1 MKVIILIDAKN
12 FERGVYS
19 LCERRKEFRF
29 IDFHKLNKF
38 IIEYLSNNPQY
49 KNILL
54 QHIRTYF
61 YSGEYTENLIRK
73 IDKFL
78 KENPSKAN
86 HVSILLDKCKREY
99 KKQSNFLKFTKNYLF
114 FEVKL
119 KPLQFSPNDL
129 RVLQKGVDVQLAV
142 DLVDFTHKNVY
153 DIGVVL
159 SGDIDLLESIKTAKG
174 MGKQIIIIG
183 NSNTT
188 AEEMKRYADLF
199 IDIGR
204 FNEEQL
210 NKFTHYYN
218 KKEPNN

>member
-12 FERGVYS
+12 FERGVYY

-29 IDFHKLNKF
+29 IDFHKLNNF
-38 IIEYLSNNPQY
+38 IIDYLSNNPQY

-54 QHIRTYF
+54 QHVRTYF

-73 IDKFL
+73 IDRYL
-78 KENPSKAN
+78 KENPSKTN
-86 HVSILLDKCKREY
+86 QVSILLDKCKREY

-183 NSNTT
+183 NSNTS